1 VRNGYRIIDTDT
13 HVGPSLEVLDEYAGE
28 RLRARRDELKP
39 YERQTRDGTGL
50 SISPYPYSRAMGE
63 RPDAGES
70 ATAGGKPALAG
81 KVASKVRQPAQPEVS
96 NRNSAGR
103 LADMDREGRDVD
115 LIIPGTFAVAVSA
128 IEPDLALEVYDAYHR
143 YIADY
148 CSADP
153 DRLKATILAPSWDP
167 EWAAKEIGRLES
179 EPWLGAVTVVL
190 AEGTPVD
197 DPSLHPIWAAVDGA
211 NLPLLHHSF
220 FYEPPY
226 FPGYRD
232 IWGHVAVARAA
243 AHPWGAERLLGYLL
257 LSGLFDQ
264 YPRLRIGFAECSA
277 GWLPSWLVRLEG
289 QADYLAPSLPER
301 ARTPLEYA
309 KDGRV
314 FCGLDLYEG
323 EAIVRSIM
331 AVIGDEAIMYQS
343 DYPHDQCLFPES
355 PDDLLSWEKS
365 LGRPTL
371 ERILAGNADRYL
383 RR

>member
-1 VRNGYRIIDTDT
+1 MRNGYRIIDTDT
-13 HVGPSLEVLDEYAGE
+13 HVGPSLEVLDKYSGE
-28 RLRARRDELKP
+28 RLRARRNELER

-50 SISPYPYSRAMGE
+50 SISPYPYSRQMGE
-63 RPDAGES
+63 HADTRET

-81 KVASKVRQPAQPEVS
+81 KIAAKVRQPPEPEVS

-103 LADMDREGRDVD
+103 LLDMDREGRDVD
-115 LIIPGTFAVAVSA
+115 LIIPGTFATAVSA
-128 IEPDLALEVYDAYHR
+128 IDPELAVDVYDAYHR
-143 YIADY
+143 YIGDY

-153 DRLKATILAPSWDP
+153 ARLKATILAPSWDP
-167 EWAAKEIGRLES
+167 EWAAKEIGRLEA
-179 EPWLGAVTVVL
+179 EPWVGAVTVVL

-197 DPSLHPIWAAVDGA
+197 DPELHPIWTAVDGA
-211 NLPLLHHSF
+211 DLPLLHHSF

-243 AHPWGAERLLGYLL
+243 AHPWGAQRLLGYLL

-264 YPRLRIGFAECSA
+264 FPRLRIGFAECSA

-309 KDGRV
+309 QDGRV
-314 FCGLDLYEG
+314 YCGLDLYEG
-323 EAIVRSIM
+323 EAIARSII
-331 AVIGDEAIMYQS
+331 AVLGDEAIMYQS

-355 PDDLLSWEKS
+355 PDGILAWEQS

-371 ERILAGNADRYL
+371 ERILAGNAERYL
-383 RR
+383 GR